1 MLPSAANIFESDLRF
16 SKRRSDLALLMNTT
30 RRRINI
36 GNFGIR
42 SVFYKASI
50 LSSVE
55 LRIWSP
61 TYKSPVLD
69 TVMNEL
75 SHTVSPSDLAQY
87 QPSSVFGRPGVC
99 TGGDPGPED
108 TVGPDGKLDFRI
120 SRQLRSY
127 TRGDAPPNRVKPAVP
142 ITRVIHALCFIAF
155 DKTTEMILDKK
166 PTCFTM

>member
-1 MLPSAANIFESDLRF
+1 MKLR
-16 SKRRSDLALLMNTT
+16 
-30 RRRINI
+30 
-36 GNFGIR
+36 
-42 SVFYKASI
+42 I
-50 LSSVE
+50 LSST
-55 LRIWSP
+55 R
-61 TYKSPVLD
+61 KSSVLD
-69 TVMNEL
+69 TAMGEFPPA
-75 SHTVSPSDLAQY
+75 VSPSDLAQY